1 MATAPD
7 SNRFMTVEEYL
18 AFERASETKH
28 EFYRG
33 EVFAMGGASTTH
45 NRIVRN
51 VNRRFDEQF
60 DDRECEVLAS
70 DQRVKVLSTGLYTYP
85 DLVVVCGKMEFEDDT
100 FDTLLNPQVVIE
112 VLSDSTEAYDRG
124 KKFAL
129 FRELDSL
136 RSYVLIS
143 QKEPRVEV
151 FTRHESGD
159 WMMRDA
165 VGMDATIE
173 LSAIDVSLRLQDVF
187 KRVEFP
193 PPDDDTPER
202 K

>member
-1 MATAPD
+1 MTA
-7 SNRFMTVEEYL
+7 EEYL

-28 EFYRG
+28 EFFRG
-33 EVFAMGGASTTH
+33 EVFAMGGASRNH
-45 NRIVRN
+45 NRATLDTAVALVRSL
-51 VNRRFDEQF
+51 DGS
-60 DDRECEVLAS
+60 DCEVFS
-70 DQRVKVLSTGLYTYP
+70 NDMRVKVPSTGLYTYP
-85 DLVVVCGKMEFEDDT
+85 DIVVTCEEPTFEDNE

-124 KKFAL
+124 KKFAQ

-136 RSYVLIS
+136 QSYVLIS

-165 VGMDATIE
+165 VGMESTIE
-173 LSAIDVSLRLQDVF
+173 LSAINVTLQLKDVF

-193 PPDDDTPER
+193 PLEDASPEQ
-202 K
+202 KQGSDV